1 MIVATAGVSSRLQF
15 AFSASC
21 GRINGRCRAIRQLMT
36 GSQFSS
42 SFRSLWSRRFTTL
55 QSDPLRRFLR
65 GGEALIVSVGA

>member
-15 AFSASC
+15 AFLASC
-21 GRINGRCRAIRQLMT
+21 GRVNGRCRAIRRLVT
-36 GSQFSS
+36 GSQVSS
-42 SFRSLWSRRFTTL
+42 SFRSLWS

>member
-1 MIVATAGVSSRLQF
+1 MIVATAGVSSRLQV
-15 AFSASC
+15 AFSASR
-21 GRINGRCRAIRQLMT
+21 GWINGRCRAIRQLMM
-36 GSQFSS
+36 GSQVSS